1 MAGGSGPVPGR
12 LLLVGPAGAAMSSAA
27 DGVVGSGEFRYRAV
41 PGWPQLPQGWSFYE
55 VAGVAVDSRDR
66 VFVFSRSDHPVCI
79 FESDGTFVGSWGE
92 GLLTHAHGITIA
104 PDDTV
109 WCTDDWNHSVRQFTP
124 EGQLLQIL
132 GTPGVPSDTGI
143 NGLDYRSILRAAGPF
158 NLPTN
163 VARARDGSL
172 YISDGYGN
180 CRVHKFDSQGHLLFS
195 WGTPGAGP
203 GEFNLPHGIAV
214 DTDGLVYVA
223 DRENSRV
230 QVFTPEGSYL
240 REWTATAR
248 PMQVRFDSQ
257 GLAWV
262 CDLGWRAGK
271 FPWQTPPT
279 DPPEGAHVRAFDRT
293 GRLVTKFGG
302 SDDPCAPG
310 QFFAPHDLALD
321 SRGNIYVGE
330 VVQSAGGNRGL
341 VDPSCHTLQKF
352 ERL

>member
-1 MAGGSGPVPGR
+1 MVGNLVPF
-12 LLLVGPAGAAMSSAA
+12 PAGCSSLDHRVLPMSSAA
-27 DGVVGSGEFRYRAV
+27 DVVVGSGEFRYRV
-41 PGWPQLPQGWSFYE
+41 VLGWPQLPVGWSFYE

-66 VFVFSRSDHPVCI
+66 VFVFSRSEHPVCI

-92 GLLTHAHGITIA
+92 GLLTHPHGITIA

-124 EGQLLQIL
+124 EGQLLQTL
-132 GTPGVPSDTGI
+132 GTPGVPSHTGI
-143 NGLDYRSILRAAGPF
+143 DGLDYRSIRQAAGPF

-163 VARARDGSL
+163 VARAPDGSL

-180 CRVHKFDSQGHLLFS
+180 CRVHKFDAQGRLLFS
-195 WGTPGAGP
+195 WGTPGHAP

-230 QVFTPEGSYL
+230 QLFTPEGTYL

-248 PMQVRFDSQ
+248 PMQVRFDNQ

-279 DPPEGAHVRAFDRT
+279 NPPEGAHVRAFDRA

-302 SDDPCAPG
+302 SDDPCTPG

>member
-1 MAGGSGPVPGR
+1 
-12 LLLVGPAGAAMSSAA
+12 
-27 DGVVGSGEFRYRAV
+27 
-41 PGWPQLPQGWSFYE
+41 
-55 VAGVAVDSRDR
+55 
-66 VFVFSRSDHPVCI
+66 
-79 FESDGTFVGSWGE
+79 
-92 GLLTHAHGITIA
+92 LLTHAHGITIA

-124 EGQLLQIL
+124 EGRLLQTL

-143 NGLDYRSILRAAGPF
+143 NGLDYRSIRQAAGPF

-163 VARARDGSL
+163 VALAPDGSL

-180 CRVHKFDSQGHLLFS
+180 CRVHKFDAQGKLLFS
-195 WGTPGAGP
+195 WGTPGDAP
-203 GEFNLPHGIAV
+203 GQFNLPHGIAV
-214 DTDGLVYVA
+214 DDDGLVYVA

-230 QVFTPEGSYL
+230 QVFTPEGTYL
-240 REWTATAR
+240 RQWIETAR
-248 PMQVRFDSQ
+248 PMQVRLDRE

-279 DPPEGAHVRAFDRT
+279 DPPEGAHVRAFDRS

-302 SDDPCAPG
+302 SEDPCAPG
-310 QFFAPHDLALD
+310 QFFAPHDLAVD

-341 VDPSCHTLQKF
+341 VDPTCHTLQKF
-352 ERL
+352 ERLR

>member
-1 MAGGSGPVPGR
+1 MVGNLVPF
-12 LLLVGPAGAAMSSAA
+12 PAGCSSLDHRVLPMSSAA
-27 DGVVGSGEFRYRAV
+27 DVVVGSGEFRYRVV
-41 PGWPQLPQGWSFYE
+41 PGWPQLPVGWSFYE

-66 VFVFSRSDHPVCI
+66 VFVFSRSEHPVCI

-92 GLLTHAHGITIA
+92 GLLTHPHGITIA

-124 EGQLLQIL
+124 EGQLLQTL
-132 GTPGVPSDTGI
+132 GTPGVPSHTGI
-143 NGLDYRSILRAAGPF
+143 DGLDYRSIRQAAGPF

-163 VARARDGSL
+163 VARAPDGSL

-180 CRVHKFDSQGHLLFS
+180 CRVHKFDAQGRLLFS
-195 WGTPGAGP
+195 WGTPGHAP
-203 GEFNLPHGIAV
+203 GEFNLPHGIAI

-230 QVFTPEGSYL
+230 QLFTPEGTYL

-248 PMQVRFDSQ
+248 PMQVRFDNQ

-271 FPWQTPPT
+271 FLWQTPPT
-279 DPPEGAHVRAFDRT
+279 DPPEGAHVRAFDRA

-302 SDDPCAPG
+302 SDDPCTPG